1 VKGRLGV
8 MSKEGQKNQLEL
20 LATKSFNDYAEM
32 YKVVDFLNKYLKDKG
47 IMLGLIKN
55 KETKKLSINIYE
67 FY

>member
-1 VKGRLGV
+1 
-8 MSKEGQKNQLEL
+8 MSKEGQENKLEL
-20 LATKSFNDYAEM
+20 LATKSFNDCAEM

>member
-1 VKGRLGV
+1 
-8 MSKEGQKNQLEL
+8 MSGEGQKNQLEL

-47 IMLGLIKN
+47 MMLGLVKN
-55 KETKKLSINIYE
+55 QETKKLSINIYE